1 MTSAQ
6 FPVSDDA
13 RQCYEILLALRVADN
28 HQRLY
33 IKAQEEGLL
42 NLVREH
48 VPMVLV
54 SRFPENQLIAR
65 AFEAAKQAGGAA

>member
-28 HQRLY
+28 YQRLY
-33 IKAQEEGLL
+33 LLAQEEGLV

-54 SRFPENQLIAR
+54 SRLPENQLIAR
-65 AFEAAKQAGGAA
+65 AFEAAKQEGGAA

>member
-28 HQRLY
+28 LQRLY
-33 IKAQEEGLL
+33 LLAQEEGLV

-54 SRFPENQLIAR
+54 LRFPENQLIAR

>member
-13 RQCYEILLALRVADN
+13 RQCYEILLALRVAGN

-33 IKAQEEGLL
+33 LLAQEEGLV

-48 VPMVLV
+48 VPMVLAD
-54 SRFPENQLIAR
+54 RFPENQLIAR

>member
-13 RQCYEILLALRVADN
+13 RQCYEILLTLRVADN
-28 HQRLY
+28 LQRLY

-42 NLVREH
+42 SLIREH

-65 AFEAAKQAGGAA
+65 AFEAAKQEGGAA

>member
-13 RQCYEILLALRVADN
+13 RQCYELLLALRVADN

-42 NLVREH
+42 SLIREH

-65 AFEAAKQAGGAA
+65 AFEVVKTEGGAA

>member
-42 NLVREH
+42 NLIREH

-54 SRFPENQLIAR
+54 
-65 AFEAAKQAGGAA
+65 

>member
-42 NLVREH
+42 NLIREH
-48 VPMVLV
+48 VPMVLI
-54 SRFPENQLIAR
+54 SRFPETQLIAR
-65 AFEAAKQAGGAA
+65 AFEVAKQAGGAA

>member
-6 FPVSDDA
+6 FPVTEDQ
-13 RQCYEILLALRVADN
+13 RQCYELLLALRVADN
-28 HQRLY
+28 LQRLY

-48 VPMVLV
+48 VPSVLAE
-54 SRFPENQLIAR
+54 RFPENQLIAR
-65 AFEAAKQAGGAA
+65 AFAVVKTEGGAA